1 MAHGPGISQPFA
13 RARAI
18 GGLFLFLLV
27 GILAVIDAL
36 SDSYSFEL
44 GPMGLM
50 LGTGT
55 ILLGVNVAKT
65 FVERIVSNGD

>member
-1 MAHGPGISQPFA
+1 MANNASDPSPYVKA
-13 RARAI
+13 RIVA
-18 GGLFLFLLV
+18 GLVLIFGVLC
-27 GILAVIDAL
+27 LAFIDAI

-55 ILLGVNVAKT
+55 LLLGVEVARK
-65 FVERIVSNGD
+65 IISGG